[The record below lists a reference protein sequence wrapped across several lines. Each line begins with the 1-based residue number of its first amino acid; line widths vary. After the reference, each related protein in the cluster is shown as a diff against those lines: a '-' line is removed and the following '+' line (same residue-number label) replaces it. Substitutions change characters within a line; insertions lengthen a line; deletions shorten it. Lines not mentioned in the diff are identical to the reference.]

1 MRTRPKTALAGA
13 WRAPDSGEANPGP
26 RRTDPEREPHI
37 HVLTGYAPPSGGGP
51 APLGFAGFLA
61 RREDRSCMERYT
73 RRIYVRVTDADLA
86 RAKALAEGTGLSVSD
101 LVRLLLQLPAGD
113 ASAQRAVV
121 LDLATANR
129 LYRELNHWGYQRNQ
143 AVHALN
149 RIAYYLRRND
159 MDAADVLD
167 ALAQTKDDLDAVRRA
182 TGPLASSVR
191 SVAESRIL
199 FL

>member
-1 MRTRPKTALAGA
+1 
-13 WRAPDSGEANPGP
+13 
-26 RRTDPEREPHI
+26 
-37 HVLTGYAPPSGGGP
+37 
-51 APLGFAGFLA
+51 
-61 RREDRSCMERYT
+61 MERYT

-86 RAKALAEGTGLSVSD
+86 RTKALAEGTGLSMSD

-113 ASAQRAVV
+113 AAAQRAIV

-143 AVHALN
+143 AAHALN
-149 RIAYYLRRND
+149 RIAYCFRRND

-167 ALAQTKDDLDAVRRA
+167 ALARARGSLDSVRRYA
-182 TGPLASSVR
+182 GPLASRVR

>member
-1 MRTRPKTALAGA
+1 MHLQLVDGLPAVERPRDEGALA
-13 WRAPDSGEANPGP
+13 RTILVP
-26 RRTDPEREPHI
+26 R
-37 HVLTGYAPPSGGGP
+37 
-51 APLGFAGFLA
+51 
-61 RREDRSCMERYT
+61 ERYHHPSVVVPYAHLLPVEVHPQ
-73 RRIYVRVTDADLA
+73 RPGV

-113 ASAQRAVV
+113 AAAQRTVV
-121 LDLATANR
+121 LDLAIANR

-143 AVHALN
+143 AAHALN

-167 ALAQTKDDLDAVRRA
+167 ALAQTKDALDTVRRA

>member
-1 MRTRPKTALAGA
+1 
-13 WRAPDSGEANPGP
+13 
-26 RRTDPEREPHI
+26 
-37 HVLTGYAPPSGGGP
+37 
-51 APLGFAGFLA
+51 
-61 RREDRSCMERYT
+61 MERYT
-73 RRIYVRVTDADLA
+73 RRIYVRATDADLA

-101 LVRLLLQLPAGD
+101 LVRLLLQLPADDVD
-113 ASAQRAVV
+113 AKHAVV

-129 LYRELNHWGYQRNQ
+129 LFRELNHWGYQRNQ

-167 ALAQTKDDLDAVRRA
+167 ALAQTKDTLDTVRRA

-191 SVAESRIL
+191 SIAESRIL

>member
-1 MRTRPKTALAGA
+1 
-13 WRAPDSGEANPGP
+13 
-26 RRTDPEREPHI
+26 
-37 HVLTGYAPPSGGGP
+37 
-51 APLGFAGFLA
+51 
-61 RREDRSCMERYT
+61 MERYT

-86 RAKALAEGTGLSVSD
+86 RAKAPAEGTGLSVSD

-113 ASAQRAVV
+113 AAAQRAIV

-143 AVHALN
+143 AAHALN

-167 ALAQTKDDLDAVRRA
+167 ALAQTKDALDTVRRA